1 MFRAIG
7 LSVMVVGLVLVGCGR
22 DDVPETSSRTKTI
35 TKLAM
40 TTTGPSYSTWFEV
53 EQSEREG
60 LLTDIPSVLVAL
72 ETVGE
77 YPEEDHHVRG
87 QMTLRPCEGFPQGA
101 VITYGVAWQRGV
113 PEVGRTDLEIVAFC
127 IPDVGRDVIGF
138 KSIAKSGSIS
148 EITVYELSW
157 RDELLV
163 VLESVGGQLR
173 GGIDFASWNPTTGEV
188 TRLAGWH
195 GDFDGLE
202 FAHAMEMSPDG
213 PKLTIYGLYDVKRK
227 AYEPDRA
234 KLEKALGVPV
244 EFDCIPW
251 D

>member
-1 MFRAIG
+1 
-7 LSVMVVGLVLVGCGR
+7 MVVGLVLVGCGR
-22 DDVPETSSRTKTI
+22 DDAPQASSPTKTI

-60 LLTDIPSVLVAL
+60 LLTDIPDVLSL
-72 ETVGE
+72 FEMMGE

-87 QMTLRPCEGFPQGA
+87 QMTLRPCEVLPQGA
-101 VITYGVAWQRGV
+101 VITYGVARQRGV
-113 PEVGRTDLEIVAFC
+113 PEIGKTDIEIVAFC
-127 IPDVGRDVIGF
+127 IPDVGREGVTF

-163 VLESVGGQLR
+163 VLESVGGQIR
-173 GGIDFASWNPTTGEV
+173 GGVEFVLWDSTSGEV
-188 TRLAGWH
+188 TKLGGWY
-195 GDFDGLE
+195 GDETGME
-202 FAHAMEMSPDG
+202 FAHAMEMSTDG
-213 PKLTIYGLYDVKRK
+213 PTLTIYGLYEVKRD
-227 AYEPDRA
+227 AYEPDRVE
-234 KLEKALGVPV
+234 LEQALGMPV

-251 D
+251 E